1 MGHRENAPTYV
12 RWKMRFRNYFEGE
25 TVEIERDVMANFD
38 YLADKKLLSPGDYK
52 ILKKIFA
59 GDHRAIQKIDE
70 ALNMIDNL
78 KSAAESSNSKKGEF
92 FGHHFIGY
100 LNK

>member
-1 MGHRENAPTYV
+1 M
-12 RWKMRFRNYFEGE
+12 KFRNYYEGE
-25 TVEIERDVMANFD
+25 PTEIEGDVMANFD

-52 ILKKIFA
+52 TLKKIFA
-59 GDHRAIQKIDE
+59 GDNGAIQKIDE

-92 FGHHFIGY
+92 FGQHFIGY